1 MTTDSGS
8 FQASSESGHEQADQ
22 PTDALSTHDRQLLI
36 ELERMHHQT
45 SPVSNGP
52 EKDLIQRT
60 LQALTLAGLGLYGAI
75 RFGQQLY
82 CDGLGITPEEIG
94 LTYTGTIS
102 RAAVILIA
110 LAAPL
115 VFFVSFLLMVAIVE
129 GTNWFSTIVEY
140 LALILCFIIA
150 AAVLAAANMVLNLS
164 LDFGTIFL
172 ISVGLTFATGLVL
185 IMVEWSKRRTNL
197 GVRLSSESRMM
208 RGLE

>member
-1 MTTDSGS
+1 
-8 FQASSESGHEQADQ
+8 
-22 PTDALSTHDRQLLI
+22 
-36 ELERMHHQT
+36 
-45 SPVSNGP
+45 
-52 EKDLIQRT
+52 
-60 LQALTLAGLGLYGAI
+60 
-75 RFGQQLY
+75 
-82 CDGLGITPEEIG
+82 
-94 LTYTGTIS
+94 
-102 RAAVILIA
+102 
-110 LAAPL
+110 
-115 VFFVSFLLMVAIVE
+115 MVAIVE

>member
-1 MTTDSGS
+1 
-8 FQASSESGHEQADQ
+8 
-22 PTDALSTHDRQLLI
+22 
-36 ELERMHHQT
+36 
-45 SPVSNGP
+45 
-52 EKDLIQRT
+52 
-60 LQALTLAGLGLYGAI
+60 
-75 RFGQQLY
+75 
-82 CDGLGITPEEIG
+82 
-94 LTYTGTIS
+94 
-102 RAAVILIA
+102 
-110 LAAPL
+110 
-115 VFFVSFLLMVAIVE
+115 MVAIVE

-164 LDFGTIFL
+164 LDFSTIFL